1 VVAVPV
7 AKVMVQVGADRVR
20 EKVPSVE
27 VVEVPMGEEVPEDA
41 AAPVLFG
48 IPLWSPTIEE
58 LLSRG
63 VTWFHLAGTGVDQ
76 LPKEAY
82 QGRVVTCARGA
93 AAIPIA
99 EFCLAAMLAAVK
111 QMPEVWLDGPAEQHG
126 MAALGELRGQTLG
139 LVGLGGIGLELV
151 SRAKAMGMEVVALRR
166 TERPGPDGVEVVP
179 TLEAMLPRADHIVLA
194 APGTER
200 TYHML
205 DAKAFAQ
212 CKPGVHVVNIA
223 RGSLIDHDALAE
235 ALSSGVVS
243 RATLDVT
250 EPEPLPAGHPLFA
263 QPGAKISA
271 HVSWSSPYAV
281 DRMVD
286 LFIDNLERHLRG
298 EELEGIVDP
307 EEGY

>member
-7 AKVMVQVGADRVR
+7 AKVMVQVEADRVR

-27 VVEVPMGEEVPEDA
+27 VVEVPMGGEVPEDA

-126 MAALGELRGQTLG
+126 MAALGELRGQTPASASRG
-139 LVGLGGIGLELV
+139 PEAAVGNDDRFSGEAVV
-151 SRAKAMGMEVVALRR
+151 S
-166 TERPGPDGVEVVP
+166 
-179 TLEAMLPRADHIVLA
+179 A
-194 APGTER
+194 APPSRLE
-200 TYHML
+200 
-205 DAKAFAQ
+205 Q
-212 CKPGVHVVNIA
+212 Q
-223 RGSLIDHDALAE
+223 
-235 ALSSGVVS
+235 SGV
-243 RATLDVT
+243 
-250 EPEPLPAGHPLFA
+250 
-263 QPGAKISA
+263 
-271 HVSWSSPYAV
+271 
-281 DRMVD
+281 
-286 LFIDNLERHLRG
+286 RG
-298 EELEGIVDP
+298 RIGD
-307 EEGY
+307 